1 LLLLKHIEE
10 CTIKYN
16 NKKSLEKIMQII
28 KIYSIIAILTLSIV
42 AGVYNNI
49 LSYAQE
55 GNQTQREGIPTQIE
69 EEEEEAEEYA
79 TKAGHSSSSEKNE
92 YNQTNNVRDSVT
104 ILLQDTII
112 PGTDFLHL
120 YDSTPSHI
128 VNGHIALKAPCG
140 DNTTSPIQ
148 VLIGSAPN
156 MTAATLENIPALST
170 PGEQCLY
177 HVDLIPSGN
186 VTTITDIA
194 LSNPTE
200 DEIEFPPTS
209 SVVIGINEVME
220 GEDDQA
226 HTENVENA
234 TKSAN
239 TQ

>member
-1 LLLLKHIEE
+1 M
-10 CTIKYN
+10 
-16 NKKSLEKIMQII
+16 MQII
-28 KIYSIIAILTLSIV
+28 QKYSIIAILTLSIV

-55 GNQTQREGIPTQIE
+55 GNQTQGEGIPTLVEGIPTQVEGE
-69 EEEEEAEEYA
+69 EEGAEEY
-79 TKAGHSSSSEKNE
+79 TTEAGHSSSEEKEDNK
-92 YNQTNNVRDSVT
+92 TNNVRDSVT

-112 PGTDFLHL
+112 PGTEFLHL
-120 YDSTPSHI
+120 YDSTPSNI

-140 DNTTSPIQ
+140 DDSTSPIQ
-148 VLIGSAPN
+148 VLIGSTPN

-177 HVDLIPSGN
+177 HVDLIPRGN

-226 HTENVENA
+226 HTENATNA
-234 TKSAN
+234 TDSAP

>member
-1 LLLLKHIEE
+1 VIIKTRLFEG

-16 NKKSLEKIMQII
+16 NKKFIEKWMQII
-28 KIYSIIAILTLSIV
+28 KKYSIIAILTLSIV
-42 AGVYNNI
+42 AGLHNDI

-55 GNQTQREGIPTQIE
+55 SNQTQVE
-69 EEEEEAEEYA
+69 EEEETEYA
-79 TKAGHSSSSEKNE
+79 TEARNSSEMNE
-92 YNQTNNVRDSVT
+92 YNKTNNVRDSVT

-112 PGTDFLHL
+112 PGTDYLHL
-120 YDSTPSHI
+120 YDSSPSHI
-128 VNGHIALKAPCG
+128 MNGHIALKAPCG
-140 DNTTSPIQ
+140 DDNTSPIQ

-200 DEIEFPPTS
+200 DEIELPPTS
-209 SVVIGINEVME
+209 SVVIGINEVIDE
-220 GEDDQA
+220 GDNA
-226 HTENVENA
+226 HRENA
-234 TKSAN
+234 GNATVSTH

>member
-1 LLLLKHIEE
+1 ML
-10 CTIKYN
+10 
-16 NKKSLEKIMQII
+16 II
-28 KIYSIIAILTLSIV
+28 RKYSIITIFILSIV
-42 AGVYNNI
+42 IGLYNNI
-49 LSYAQE
+49 PSFAQE
-55 GNQTQREGIPTQIE
+55 DNQTQTDGE
-69 EEEEEAEEYA
+69 EKYA
-79 TKAGHSSSSEKNE
+79 NKSEHSAGMNE
-92 YNQTNNVRDSVT
+92 YDKNSQIRDSIT

-140 DNTTSPIQ
+140 SNSIPPIQ

-177 HVDLIPSGN
+177 HVDLISNGN

-200 DEIEFPPTS
+200 DEIEFPSTS
-209 SVVIGINEVME
+209 SVVIGVNQVIEE
-220 GEDDQA
+220 E
-226 HTENVENA
+226 HTHTVNKNN
-234 TKSAN
+234 S
-239 TQ
+239 TQSSHPE